1 LMVVLVG
8 LVFPGYLYQIESHS
22 HSMAIVQPISNNN
35 NIHQFLRMLLEYTF
49 HVLYQQNGN

>member
-1 LMVVLVG
+1 MVVLVG